1 MGACLRKQEV
11 SRLVRR
17 RGRFQEWNDGVR
29 HDGKARG
36 LQTQRWMVL
45 KQPRILTRC
54 CIKSL
59 PAALCGLV
67 WFYQKA
73 WTDLTSLELED
84 LLICILQGLTRGVWC
99 VGKEKVAEKGGN
111 TWKDDEFWLSVSDEK
126 MVSMWLPWPQVLF
139 CFFQEQL
146 RPEQGE
152 KQMSMLE
159 ARLNR
164 SHAFN
169 ITSLPSI
176 QRGRKVLP
184 FSGPKGTGIPQG
196 CGGTVPYV
204 VVKHWITEHPTYKG
218 KSRTEKSRIFT
229 DQDPT

>member
-1 MGACLRKQEV
+1 MGAYLRKQEV

-17 RGRFQEWNDGVR
+17 RGGFQEWNDGVR
-29 HDGKARG
+29 RDGKARR

-45 KQPRILTRC
+45 KRPRILTYC

-111 TWKDDEFWLSVSDEK
+111 TWKDVSFGLVWVMRRWFPCGFHGPRSCSVSFK
-126 MVSMWLPWPQVLF
+126 NSY
-139 CFFQEQL
+139 
-146 RPEQGE
+146 G
-152 KQMSMLE
+152 
-159 ARLNR
+159 LNR
-164 SHAFN
+164 EKNKWA
-169 ITSLPSI
+169 
-176 QRGRKVLP
+176 
-184 FSGPKGTGIPQG
+184 
-196 CGGTVPYV
+196 C
-204 VVKHWITEHPTYKG
+204 
-218 KSRTEKSRIFT
+218 SRPGWT
-229 DQDPT
+229 DHTLST